1 LSFTEGVMVMD
12 AALAA
17 GAERGLVG
25 EMLLTEPR
33 RRGNV
38 AARMAALFADER
50 AESPGE
56 SISRVI
62 TAQAGL
68 PAPDLQ
74 VKINDA
80 DGLIGRVDF
89 RWRRRRLV
97 GEFDGKIKYSR
108 ELAPGGDPTNAL
120 WTEKQQE
127 DRLRRAGWNVV
138 CWGWNDLRADALG
151 PRIRAAPNRPGH

>member
-1 LSFTEGVMVMD
+1 MVMD

-56 SISRVI
+56 SIS
-62 TAQAGL
+62 G
-68 PAPDLQ
+68 
-74 VKINDA
+74 
-80 DGLIGRVDF
+80 
-89 RWRRRRLV
+89 
-97 GEFDGKIKYSR
+97 
-108 ELAPGGDPTNAL
+108 
-120 WTEKQQE
+120 
-127 DRLRRAGWNVV
+127 
-138 CWGWNDLRADALG
+138 
-151 PRIRAAPNRPGH
+151 

>member
-1 LSFTEGVMVMD
+1 LTSPGRLSFTEGVMVMD

-56 SISRVI
+56 SIS
-62 TAQAGL
+62 G
-68 PAPDLQ
+68 
-74 VKINDA
+74 
-80 DGLIGRVDF
+80 
-89 RWRRRRLV
+89 
-97 GEFDGKIKYSR
+97 
-108 ELAPGGDPTNAL
+108 
-120 WTEKQQE
+120 
-127 DRLRRAGWNVV
+127 
-138 CWGWNDLRADALG
+138 
-151 PRIRAAPNRPGH
+151 